1 MHVKNKKRTLIF
13 IFIIAAILL
22 SVFIIKYVSSQYQKD
37 SGTPAYSKDAV
48 DWDGSFGEDAEE
60 GMITIPGYD
69 TVPLKEG
76 SDTAKIEL
84 VNPGTNDCLFQY
96 ELILEDSD
104 EVLYTSDMLE
114 PGKAIMSQKLSQTLT
129 EGDYPLIIR
138 VNTFSKDGEESY
150 NGSDIET
157 TLHVYKE

>member
-1 MHVKNKKRTLIF
+1 MKTRKKSLI
-13 IFIIAAILL
+13 IILCVIAAAAVIIGFLL
-22 SVFIIKYVSSQYQKD
+22 YSFRSRET
-37 SGTPAYSKDAV
+37 GTPSYSADAV
-48 DWDGSFGEDAEE
+48 DWDGSFGETAEE

-76 SDTAKIEL
+76 SDTSKIEL
-84 VNPGTNDCLFQY
+84 VNPETNDCLFQY
-96 ELILEDSD
+96 ELILKDSD

-114 PGKAIMSQKLSQTLT
+114 PGKAIMSQKLNQTLT

-138 VNTFSKDGEESY
+138 INTFSLDGKDSY